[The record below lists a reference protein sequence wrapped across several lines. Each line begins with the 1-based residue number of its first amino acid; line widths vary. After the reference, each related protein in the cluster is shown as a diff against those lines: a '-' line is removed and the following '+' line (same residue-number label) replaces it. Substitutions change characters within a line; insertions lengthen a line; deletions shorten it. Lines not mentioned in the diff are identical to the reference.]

1 MDSSWLWKEAWS
13 SEDWKQG
20 SPGEFLPELQ
30 NSWVPR
36 ELSEGRLFPS
46 RVRVDFGLLSAHW
59 RSAEGGLSLLW
70 PGPLLET
77 VQDAANTCWKLGV
90 AGISARSRVGLDPR
104 GLSDIPTVWLIIS
117 VQPRGSGHLGSGQ
130 SMEGPRMC
138 EP

>member
-59 RSAEGGLSLLW
+59 RSAEGGLFRRQKAATGKCKEHTIGALN
-70 PGPLLET
+70 PAT
-77 VQDAANTCWKLGV
+77 VT
-90 AGISARSRVGLDPR
+90 RHR
-104 GLSDIPTVWLIIS
+104 
-117 VQPRGSGHLGSGQ
+117 
-130 SMEGPRMC
+130 
-138 EP
+138 